1 MTEAEIKAECLYYET
16 LDLAQLVGT
25 PGQRP
30 TELLMECTNALANL
44 RASLVEHFDATS
56 RSKLN

>member
-16 LDLAQLVGT
+16 LDLAQLVGQ
-25 PGQRP
+25 PGDIP
-30 TELLMECTNALANL
+30 SALLLECTNALVNL
-44 RASLVEHFDATS
+44 RASLVEHFDSTS